1 MDLQN
6 KMCVHKN
13 IYTVFTVL
21 IIFYSG
27 YVQAYDFFQP
37 ESDST
42 LLDTDQLLDQSD
54 LNLEQRRLAIEHD
67 DEVNNY
73 NVLKNEFYSNERWV
87 IYNYTAYDTGQL
99 QNKNS
104 NGFTNHINIQD
115 LSISVGYGVNY
126 SVNPRLK
133 IGYEYVSSFPYDRG
147 QLIRFFT
154 IYLF

>member
-1 MDLQN
+1 
-6 KMCVHKN
+6 MCVHKN
-13 IYTVFTVL
+13 IYTVFTAL

-133 IGYEYVSSFPYDRG
+133 IGYEYISSFPYDRG

>member
-1 MDLQN
+1 
-6 KMCVHKN
+6 MCVHKN
-13 IYTVFTVL
+13 IYPVFTAL

-27 YVQAYDFFQP
+27 YVQAYDFFQS

-42 LLDTDQLLDQSD
+42 LLDTEQLLDQSD

-104 NGFTNHINIQD
+104 NGLTNHINIQD

-133 IGYEYVSSFPYDRG
+133 IGYEYISSFPYDRG

>member
-1 MDLQN
+1 
-6 KMCVHKN
+6 MCVHKN
-13 IYTVFTVL
+13 IYTVFTAI

-42 LLDTDQLLDQSD
+42 LLDSDQLLDQSD

-99 QNKNS
+99 QNKNI
-104 NGFTNHINIQD
+104 NGLTNHINIQD
-115 LSISVGYGVNY
+115 LYISVGYGVNY

-133 IGYEYVSSFPYDRG
+133 IGYEYISSFPYDRG

>member
-1 MDLQN
+1 
-6 KMCVHKN
+6 MCVHKN
-13 IYTVFTVL
+13 IYTVFTL
-21 IIFYSG
+21 IIIFYSG

-42 LLDTDQLLDQSD
+42 FLDSDQLLDQSN

-99 QNKNS
+99 QNKNI
-104 NGFTNHINIQD
+104 NGLTNHINIQD

-133 IGYEYVSSFPYDRG
+133 IGYEYISSFPYDRG

>member
-1 MDLQN
+1 
-6 KMCVHKN
+6 MCVHKN
-13 IYTVFTVL
+13 IYTVFTAI

-42 LLDTDQLLDQSD
+42 LVDSDQLLDQSD

-87 IYNYTAYDTGQL
+87 VYNYTAYDTGQI
-99 QNKNS
+99 QNKNI
-104 NGFTNHINIQD
+104 NGLTNHLNIQD

-133 IGYEYVSSFPYDRG
+133 IGYEYISSFPYDRG

>member
-1 MDLQN
+1 
-6 KMCVHKN
+6 MCVHKS
-13 IYTVFTVL
+13 IYIVFTAL

-42 LLDTDQLLDQSD
+42 LLDTGQLLDQSD

-104 NGFTNHINIQD
+104 SGFTNHINIQD

-133 IGYEYVSSFPYDRG
+133 IGYEYISSFPYDRG

>member
-1 MDLQN
+1 
-6 KMCVHKN
+6 MCVHKN
-13 IYTVFTVL
+13 IYTVFTAI

-37 ESDST
+37 ESDFT
-42 LLDTDQLLDQSD
+42 LLDSDQLLDQSD

-99 QNKNS
+99 QNKNI
-104 NGFTNHINIQD
+104 NGLTNHLNIQD

-133 IGYEYVSSFPYDRG
+133 IGYEYISSFPYDRG

>member
-1 MDLQN
+1 
-6 KMCVHKN
+6 MCVHKN
-13 IYTVFTVL
+13 IYTVFTAI

-27 YVQAYDFFQP
+27 YVPAYDFFQP
-37 ESDST
+37 ESDSI
-42 LLDTDQLLDQSD
+42 LLDSDQLLDQSD

-99 QNKNS
+99 QNKNI
-104 NGFTNHINIQD
+104 NGLTNHINIQD

-133 IGYEYVSSFPYDRG
+133 IGYEYISSFPYDRG

>member
-1 MDLQN
+1 
-6 KMCVHKN
+6 MCVHKN
-13 IYTVFTVL
+13 IDTVFIAL

-126 SVNPRLK
+126 SVSPRLK
-133 IGYEYVSSFPYDRG
+133 IGYEYISSFPYDRG

>member
-1 MDLQN
+1 LDLQN

-13 IYTVFTVL
+13 IYTIFTAL

-27 YVQAYDFFQP
+27 YVQAYDFFQS

-42 LLDTDQLLDQSD
+42 LLNTDQLLDQSD

-99 QNKNS
+99 QNKNI
-104 NGFTNHINIQD
+104 NGLTNHINIQD
-115 LSISVGYGVNY
+115 LSISVGYGFNY

-133 IGYEYVSSFPYDRG
+133 IGYEYISSFPYDRG

-154 IYLF
+154 IYLL

>member
-1 MDLQN
+1 
-6 KMCVHKN
+6 MCVHKN
-13 IYTVFTVL
+13 IYPIFTAL

-42 LLDTDQLLDQSD
+42 LLDTEQLLDQSD

-67 DEVNNY
+67 NEVNNY

-104 NGFTNHINIQD
+104 NGLTNHFNIQD

-133 IGYEYVSSFPYDRG
+133 IGYEYISSFPYDRG

>member
-1 MDLQN
+1 
-6 KMCVHKN
+6 MCVHKN
-13 IYTVFTVL
+13 IYTVFTAI

-37 ESDST
+37 ESNSTFLDS
-42 LLDTDQLLDQSD
+42 DQLLDQSD
-54 LNLEQRRLAIEHD
+54 LNLEQRQLAIEHD

-99 QNKNS
+99 QNKNI
-104 NGFTNHINIQD
+104 NGLTNHINIQD

-126 SVNPRLK
+126 SVNQRLK
-133 IGYEYVSSFPYDRG
+133 IGYEYISSFPYDRG

>member
-1 MDLQN
+1 
-6 KMCVHKN
+6 MCVHKN
-13 IYTVFTVL
+13 IYPVFTAL

-37 ESDST
+37 ERDST
-42 LLDTDQLLDQSD
+42 LLDTEQLLDQSD

-104 NGFTNHINIQD
+104 NGLTNHFNIQD

-133 IGYEYVSSFPYDRG
+133 IGYEYISSFPYDRG

>member
-1 MDLQN
+1 
-6 KMCVHKN
+6 MCVHKN
-13 IYTVFTVL
+13 IYTVFTAI

-27 YVQAYDFFQP
+27 YVQAYVFFQP

-42 LLDTDQLLDQSD
+42 FLDSDQLLDQSD
-54 LNLEQRRLAIEHD
+54 LNLEQRQLAIEHD

-99 QNKNS
+99 QNKNI
-104 NGFTNHINIQD
+104 NGLTNHLNIQD

-126 SVNPRLK
+126 SVNQRLK
-133 IGYEYVSSFPYDRG
+133 IGYEYISSFPYDRG

>member
-1 MDLQN
+1 
-6 KMCVHKN
+6 MCVHKN
-13 IYTVFTVL
+13 IYTVFTAL

-27 YVQAYDFFQP
+27 YVQAYDFFQS

-42 LLDTDQLLDQSD
+42 LLNTDQLLDQSD

-99 QNKNS
+99 QNKNI
-104 NGFTNHINIQD
+104 NGLTNHINIQD
-115 LSISVGYGVNY
+115 LSISIGYGFNY
-126 SVNPRLK
+126 SVN
-133 IGYEYVSSFPYDRG
+133 
-147 QLIRFFT
+147 
-154 IYLF
+154 

>member
-6 KMCVHKN
+6 KICVHKN
-13 IYTVFTVL
+13 IYTVFTAI

-42 LLDTDQLLDQSD
+42 FLDSDQLLDQSD

-99 QNKNS
+99 QNKNI
-104 NGFTNHINIQD
+104 NGLTNHINIQD

-133 IGYEYVSSFPYDRG
+133 IGYEYISSFPYDRG

>member
-1 MDLQN
+1 
-6 KMCVHKN
+6 MCVHKN
-13 IYTVFTVL
+13 IYTVFTAI

-42 LLDTDQLLDQSD
+42 FLDSDQLLDQSD

-99 QNKNS
+99 QNKNI
-104 NGFTNHINIQD
+104 NGLTNHLNIQD
-115 LSISVGYGVNY
+115 LYISVGYGVNY

-133 IGYEYVSSFPYDRG
+133 IGYEYISSFPYDRG

>member
-1 MDLQN
+1 
-6 KMCVHKN
+6 MCVHKN
-13 IYTVFTVL
+13 IYTVFTAI

-37 ESDST
+37 ESDSS
-42 LLDTDQLLDQSD
+42 LLDSDQLLDQSD

-99 QNKNS
+99 QNKNI
-104 NGFTNHINIQD
+104 NGLTNHINIQD
-115 LSISVGYGVNY
+115 LYISVGYGVNY

-133 IGYEYVSSFPYDRG
+133 IGYEYISSFPYDRG

>member
-1 MDLQN
+1 
-6 KMCVHKN
+6 MCVHKN
-13 IYTVFTVL
+13 IYTVFTAL

-27 YVQAYDFFQP
+27 YVQAYDFFQS

-133 IGYEYVSSFPYDRG
+133 IGYEYISSFPYDRG

>member
-1 MDLQN
+1 
-6 KMCVHKN
+6 MCVHKN
-13 IYTVFTVL
+13 IYTVFTAI

-42 LLDTDQLLDQSD
+42 FLDSDQLLDQSD

-99 QNKNS
+99 QNKNI
-104 NGFTNHINIQD
+104 NGLMNHLNIQD
-115 LSISVGYGVNY
+115 LYISVGYGVNY

-133 IGYEYVSSFPYDRG
+133 IGYEYISSFPYDRG

>member
-1 MDLQN
+1 
-6 KMCVHKN
+6 MCVHKN
-13 IYTVFTVL
+13 IYTVFTL
-21 IIFYSG
+21 IIIFYSG

-42 LLDTDQLLDQSD
+42 LLDSDQLLDQSN

-99 QNKNS
+99 QNKNI
-104 NGFTNHINIQD
+104 NGLTNHINIQD

-133 IGYEYVSSFPYDRG
+133 IGYEYISSFPYDRG

>member
-13 IYTVFTVL
+13 IYTGFTVL

-126 SVNPRLK
+126 SVNPKLK
-133 IGYEYVSSFPYDRG
+133 IGYEYISSFPYDRG

>member
-13 IYTVFTVL
+13 IYPVFTAL

-42 LLDTDQLLDQSD
+42 LLDTEQLLDQSD

-104 NGFTNHINIQD
+104 NGLTNHINIQD

-133 IGYEYVSSFPYDRG
+133 IGYEYISSFPYDRG

>member
-1 MDLQN
+1 
-6 KMCVHKN
+6 MCVHKN
-13 IYTVFTVL
+13 IYTVFTAI

-42 LLDTDQLLDQSD
+42 LLDSDQLLDQSD

-99 QNKNS
+99 QNKNI
-104 NGFTNHINIQD
+104 NGLTNHLNIQD
-115 LSISVGYGVNY
+115 LYISVGYGVNY

-133 IGYEYVSSFPYDRG
+133 IGYEYISSFPYDRG
-147 QLIRFFT
+147 QLVRLFT

>member
-1 MDLQN
+1 
-6 KMCVHKN
+6 MCVHKN
-13 IYTVFTVL
+13 IYTVFTAI

-42 LLDTDQLLDQSD
+42 FLDSDQLLDQSD
-54 LNLEQRRLAIEHD
+54 LNLEQRRLAIEYD

-99 QNKNS
+99 QNKNI
-104 NGFTNHINIQD
+104 NGLTNHINIQD

-133 IGYEYVSSFPYDRG
+133 IGYEYISSFPYDRG

>member
-1 MDLQN
+1 
-6 KMCVHKN
+6 MCVHKN
-13 IYTVFTVL
+13 IYTIFTAL

-27 YVQAYDFFQP
+27 YVQAYDFFQS

-42 LLDTDQLLDQSD
+42 LLNTDQLLDQSD

-99 QNKNS
+99 QNKNIK
-104 NGFTNHINIQD
+104 GLTNHINIQD
-115 LSISVGYGVNY
+115 LS
-126 SVNPRLK
+126 
-133 IGYEYVSSFPYDRG
+133 
-147 QLIRFFT
+147 
-154 IYLF
+154 

>member
-1 MDLQN
+1 
-6 KMCVHKN
+6 MCVHKN
-13 IYTVFTVL
+13 IYTVFTAI

-42 LLDTDQLLDQSD
+42 LLDSDQLLDQSD

-87 IYNYTAYDTGQL
+87 IYNYTAYDTGQI
-99 QNKNS
+99 QNKNI
-104 NGFTNHINIQD
+104 NGLTNHLNIQD
-115 LSISVGYGVNY
+115 LYISVGYGVNY

-133 IGYEYVSSFPYDRG
+133 IGYEYISSFPYDRG

>member
-1 MDLQN
+1 
-6 KMCVHKN
+6 MCVHKS
-13 IYTVFTVL
+13 IYIVFTAL

-42 LLDTDQLLDQSD
+42 LLDTEQLLDQSD

-104 NGFTNHINIQD
+104 NGLTNHINIQD

-133 IGYEYVSSFPYDRG
+133 IGYEYISSFPYDRG

>member
-126 SVNPRLK
+126 SVNPKLK
-133 IGYEYVSSFPYDRG
+133 IGYEYISSFPYDRG

>member
-1 MDLQN
+1 
-6 KMCVHKN
+6 MCVHKN
-13 IYTVFTVL
+13 IYLVFTAL

-42 LLDTDQLLDQSD
+42 LLDTEQLLDQSD

-104 NGFTNHINIQD
+104 NGLTNHINIQD

-133 IGYEYVSSFPYDRG
+133 IGYEYISSFPYDRG

>member
-1 MDLQN
+1 
-6 KMCVHKN
+6 MCVHKN
-13 IYTVFTVL
+13 IYPVFTAL

-42 LLDTDQLLDQSD
+42 LLDTEQLLDQSD

-104 NGFTNHINIQD
+104 NGLTNHINIQD

-126 SVNPRLK
+126 
-133 IGYEYVSSFPYDRG
+133 
-147 QLIRFFT
+147 
-154 IYLF
+154 

>member
-1 MDLQN
+1 
-6 KMCVHKN
+6 MCVHKN
-13 IYTVFTVL
+13 IYTVFTAI

-42 LLDTDQLLDQSD
+42 FLYSDQLLDQSD

-99 QNKNS
+99 QNKNI
-104 NGFTNHINIQD
+104 NGLTNHINIQD

-133 IGYEYVSSFPYDRG
+133 IGYEYISSFPYDRG

>member
-1 MDLQN
+1 
-6 KMCVHKN
+6 MCVHKN
-13 IYTVFTVL
+13 IYPVFTAL

-42 LLDTDQLLDQSD
+42 LLDTEQLLDQSD

-67 DEVNNY
+67 DEVNKY

-104 NGFTNHINIQD
+104 NGLTNHINIQD

-133 IGYEYVSSFPYDRG
+133 IGYEYISSFPYDRG

>member
-1 MDLQN
+1 
-6 KMCVHKN
+6 MCAHKN
-13 IYTVFTVL
+13 IYTVFTVI

-42 LLDTDQLLDQSD
+42 LLDSDQLLDQSD

-99 QNKNS
+99 QNKNI
-104 NGFTNHINIQD
+104 NGLTNHLNIQD
-115 LSISVGYGVNY
+115 LYISVGYGVNY

-133 IGYEYVSSFPYDRG
+133 IGYEYISSFPYDRG

>member
-1 MDLQN
+1 
-6 KMCVHKN
+6 MCVHRN
-13 IYTVFTVL
+13 IYTIFTAMVM
-21 IIFYSG
+21 FYSG

-37 ESDST
+37 ENDST
-42 LLDTDQLLDQSD
+42 LLDTDQLLDHSD

-67 DEVNNY
+67 NEVNNY

-99 QNKNS
+99 HNKNIH
-104 NGFTNHINIQD
+104 GLTNHINIQD

-126 SVNPRLK
+126 SVNPKLK
-133 IGYEYVSSFPYDRG
+133 IGYEYISSFPYDRG

>member
-1 MDLQN
+1 
-6 KMCVHKN
+6 MCVHKN
-13 IYTVFTVL
+13 IYTVFTAI

-42 LLDTDQLLDQSD
+42 FLDSDQLLDQSD

-99 QNKNS
+99 QNKNI
-104 NGFTNHINIQD
+104 NGLTNHINIQD

-133 IGYEYVSSFPYDRG
+133 IGYEYISSFPYDRG

>member
-1 MDLQN
+1 
-6 KMCVHKN
+6 MCVHKN
-13 IYTVFTVL
+13 IYTVFTVI

-42 LLDTDQLLDQSD
+42 LLDSDQLLDQSD

-87 IYNYTAYDTGQL
+87 IYNYTAYDTGQI
-99 QNKNS
+99 QNKNI
-104 NGFTNHINIQD
+104 NGLTNHLNIQD
-115 LSISVGYGVNY
+115 LYISVGYGVNY

-133 IGYEYVSSFPYDRG
+133 IGYEYISSFPYDRG

>member
-1 MDLQN
+1 
-6 KMCVHKN
+6 MCVHKN
-13 IYTVFTVL
+13 IYTVFTAI

-42 LLDTDQLLDQSD
+42 LLDSDQLLDQSD

-73 NVLKNEFYSNERWV
+73 IVLKNEFYSNERWV
-87 IYNYTAYDTGQL
+87 IYNYTAYDTGQI
-99 QNKNS
+99 QNKNI
-104 NGFTNHINIQD
+104 NGLTNHLNIQD
-115 LSISVGYGVNY
+115 LYISVGYGVNY

-133 IGYEYVSSFPYDRG
+133 IGYEYISSFPYDRG